1 MDRAEAA
8 LVTSG
13 TATLEAALHELPF
26 ALVYK
31 VSWGTYLLGRM
42 LLTIKY
48 IGMVNILIDKPVT
61 KELIQ
66 GDFNV
71 ENCITELE
79 KLLNPE
85 TPAQV
90 LAGPKKAMDLLGH
103 GGAAGKAADALLSL
117 FE

>member
-1 MDRAEAA
+1 
-8 LVTSG
+8 
-13 TATLEAALHELPF
+13 ALHELPF

-61 KELIQ
+61 TELIQ

-71 ENCITELE
+71 QNCIAELE
-79 KLLNPE
+79 KLTTPE
-85 TPAQV
+85 TREQV
-90 LAGPKKAMDLLGH
+90 LAGMKESMDLLGH
-103 GGAAGKAADALLSL
+103 GGAAGKAAEALMSL
-117 FE
+117 FK